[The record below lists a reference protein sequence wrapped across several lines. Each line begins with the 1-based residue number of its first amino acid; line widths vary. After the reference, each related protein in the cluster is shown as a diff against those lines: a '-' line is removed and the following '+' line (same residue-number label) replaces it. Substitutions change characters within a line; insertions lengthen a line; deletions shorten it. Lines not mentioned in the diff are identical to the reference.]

1 MHSPLANVHV
11 MNVCMQTDMHTH
23 ELWVLWV
30 YTRVTGWW
38 KGRHQGISREFPTS
52 CLSSS
57 WDWCMLLL
65 YFRMK
70 SYLHVQSKPWMYS
83 SYACTCY
90 VHTLTHLHVHFTC
103 MYMLNMHISLFTCA
117 CIMLCVFTCTIHM
130 MLPESCCAHVCNHTS
145 PHACIAVPF

>member
-52 CLSSS
+52 CCIIITGLVYVVTLLPYEILST
-57 WDWCMLLL
+57 CT
-65 YFRMK
+65 
-70 SYLHVQSKPWMYS
+70 VQ
-83 SYACTCY
+83 
-90 VHTLTHLHVHFTC
+90 TLNVQFLC
-103 MYMLNMHISLFTCA
+103 MYMLCAHINS
-117 CIMLCVFTCTIHM
+117 FTCTLHM
-130 MLPESCCAHVCNHTS
+130 HVHVKYAYKPVYMCMYNVM
-145 PHACIAVPF
+145 CIYMYNSHDVT